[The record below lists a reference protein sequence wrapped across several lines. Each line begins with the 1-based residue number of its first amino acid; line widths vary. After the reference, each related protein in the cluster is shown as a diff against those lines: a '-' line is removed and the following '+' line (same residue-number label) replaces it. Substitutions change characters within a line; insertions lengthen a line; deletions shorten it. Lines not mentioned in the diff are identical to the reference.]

1 MIALK
6 IKIARIIF
14 NLPPAF
20 DPFISLRLN
29 SQYLVQVRI
38 CDYLMSV
45 HRLSDNLINIQ
56 KADLFLQKFLN
67 CQLICRIKYSRMLP
81 PALAASIA
89 IGSPRKVSISGSS
102 KVISFNL
109 WKSRRSPSKYLR
121 SG

>member
-56 KADLFLQKFLN
+56 KADLFLQEFLY
-67 CQLICRIKYSRMLP
+67 CKLIGCIKTVGILP
-81 PALAASIA
+81 PSRDAWIA
-89 IGSPRKVSISGSS
+89 IGSPRNVSISGTSN
-102 KVISFNL
+102 VIS
-109 WKSRRSPSKYLR
+109 
-121 SG
+121 